1 MHRMR
6 TEVNQRSVLVG
17 EDLAEA
23 TSAGSQHGYYL
34 EQGDLIPG

>member
-1 MHRMR
+1 MHRVR

-17 EDLAEA
+17 EDLVKA
-23 TSAGSQHGYYL
+23 SSPGSQHGHYL